1 MNEQLPAYHL
11 YGFSRCLLCPVPRNL
26 AAPYLDMEV
35 HNPIPA
41 PHLSKVRN
49 HPVTQPDFSPLHVFT
64 TGLRPGFLSLN
75 PIDDLGS
82 DHSPLGGG

>member
-1 MNEQLPAYHL
+1 MSSFQRIICMDSVDVSSAQFQE
-11 YGFSRCLLCPVPRNL
+11 NL

-64 TGLRPGFLSLN
+64 TGPRPGFLSLN
-75 PIDDLGS
+75 PIDI
-82 DHSPLGGG
+82 